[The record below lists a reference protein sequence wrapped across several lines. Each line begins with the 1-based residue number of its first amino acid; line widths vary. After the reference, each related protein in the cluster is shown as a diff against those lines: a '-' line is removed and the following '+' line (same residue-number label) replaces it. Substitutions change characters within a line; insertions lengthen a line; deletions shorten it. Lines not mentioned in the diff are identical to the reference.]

1 MCYQNDKVEVDVKN
15 YVQRIVKLK
24 PSNKGEPEHSLT

>member
-15 YVQRIVKLK
+15 
-24 PSNKGEPEHSLT
+24 